1 MVRDIKTQD
10 VRGVESPLT
19 VDRPKVG
26 RLRAWFAD
34 HGRVVSD
41 TSLFVSQRLMSS
53 FLVWLMIGVALT
65 LPGLLW
71 IAQSN
76 AQAFSQQWPGS
87 AGLTVYMK
95 LAASEPVIEDMEG
108 RLKREAG
115 VERVILTTPDQALQE
130 LLEQSDESAFLRD
143 AMAAVGSNPLPASF
157 AVVLNDSSSYLQ
169 LDALRRKLLAE
180 TGVDD
185 VVIEM
190 TWLERLRDLSVL
202 ASRMGSGLSVLLLVA
217 AVLVAFASV
226 RLAIESRLGELRVL
240 ALIGATPAQLRR
252 PFLYF
257 GSAYGIGGG
266 VMAIM
271 LIAVFL
277 NQIEA
282 PLQSLLISYRSGFDI
297 AGFTPSFLLAIL
309 WTGWLLGVAGALLA
323 LFQRGGSDTSPS

>member
-1 MVRDIKTQD
+1 MAGDTKAEDGRD
-10 VRGVESPLT
+10 GESPLA
-19 VDRPKVG
+19 VERPKGG
-26 RLRAWFAD
+26 RLQAWFAD
-34 HGRVVSD
+34 HGRVASD
-41 TSLFVSQRLMSS
+41 ASLFVSQRLISS
-53 FLVWLMIGVALT
+53 FLVWLMVGVALT

-76 AQAFSQQWPGS
+76 VQAINQQWQGS

-95 LAASEPVIEDMEG
+95 LAASQQLIDDMEI
-108 RLKREAG
+108 RLNRETG
-115 VERVILTTPDQALQE
+115 VERVIRTTPDQALQE

-157 AVVLNDSSSYLQ
+157 AVVLNDSSSYLE
-169 LDALRRKLLAE
+169 LDALSRKLSAQ

-190 TWLERLRDLSVL
+190 TWLERLRDLSDLVNRL
-202 ASRMGSGLSVLLLVA
+202 GSGLSITLLIA

-240 ALIGATPAQLRR
+240 ALIGATPAQMRR

-282 PLQSLLISYRSGFDI
+282 PLQSLLVSYRAGIEI
-297 AGFTPSFLLAIL
+297 AGFTPGFLLAIL
-309 WTGWLLGVAGALLA
+309 LVGWFLGVAGAMLA
-323 LFQRGGSDTSPS
+323 LFQRGGADKPPS

>member
-1 MVRDIKTQD
+1 MAGDAKAQD
-10 VRGVESPLT
+10 GQGVERPLT
-19 VDRPKVG
+19 VQRPQG
-26 RLRAWFAD
+26 RRLHAWFAD
-34 HGRVVSD
+34 HGRVASD

-76 AQAFSQQWPGS
+76 AQAFNQQWQGS

-95 LAASEPVIEDMEG
+95 LAASEQSIDDMET
-108 RLKREAG
+108 RLNGEIG
-115 VERVILTTPDQALQE
+115 VERVIRTTPDQALQA
-130 LLEQSDESAFLRD
+130 LLEQSDDSAFLRD
-143 AMAAVGSNPLPASF
+143 AMAAVGGNPLPASF
-157 AVVLNDSSSYLQ
+157 AVVLNDSSTYLQ
-169 LDALRRKLLAE
+169 LDALSRKLSAQI
-180 TGVDD
+180 GVDD

-190 TWLERLRDLSVL
+190 TWLERLRDLSDLVN
-202 ASRMGSGLSVLLLVA
+202 RMGSVLSIMLLIA

-240 ALIGATPAQLRR
+240 ALIGATPAQMRR

-257 GSAYGIGGG
+257 GSAYGLGGG

-282 PLQSLLISYRSGFDI
+282 PLQSLLVSYRAGIEI
-297 AGFTPSFLLAIL
+297 AGFTPGFLLTIL
-309 WTGWLLGVAGALLA
+309 LVGWFLGVTGALLA
-323 LFQRGGSDTSPS
+323 LFQRSGADTLPS

>member
-1 MVRDIKTQD
+1 MAADTKVKDGRDA
-10 VRGVESPLT
+10 ESPLI
-19 VDRPKVG
+19 VERPKVG

-41 TSLFVSQRLMSS
+41 TSLFVGQRLMSS

-87 AGLTVYMK
+87 TGLTVYMK
-95 LAASEPVIEDMEG
+95 LAVPEPLINDMEK
-108 RLKREAG
+108 RLQREAG
-115 VERVILTTPDQALQE
+115 VERVLLTTPDQALQE

-143 AMAAVGSNPLPASF
+143 AMGAVGSNPLPASF
-157 AVVLNDSSSYLQ
+157 AIVLNDSSSYLQ
-169 LDALRRKLLAE
+169 LDALRRKLMSE

-190 TWLERLRDLSVL
+190 TWLERLRDLSIL
-202 ASRMGSGLSVLLLVA
+202 ANRMGSALSILLLVA

-282 PLQSLLISYRSGFDI
+282 PLQSLLISYRSGIEI
-297 AGFTPSFLLAIL
+297 AGFTPGFLLVIL
-309 WTGWLLGVAGALLA
+309 WVGWFLGVAGALLA
-323 LFQRGGSDTSPS
+323 LFQRGGADNISS